1 MLIAIFVIFVI
12 LGGYFAGSESSFS
25 AMNKIRIK
33 SQAENG
39 SRKAKNAMFIA
50 NNFDRALT
58 TLLIGNNITHIAAA
72 SVATLFVT
80 QKFGDSESVTLV
92 STFITTGIVFL
103 FSEMIPK
110 SFANDRSETM
120 SLACAGSLRFLMKVF
135 SPLVAFFGWL
145 SDFFSHLFRTEEE
158 PSITE
163 DELKEIINTA
173 EEQGVV
179 NEEQSDLL
187 KSVLDF
193 NDTRAS
199 DVMTMRDDIVYLNVR
214 DSNRQIVEKIKSIP
228 HSRLPVVDGS
238 LDRVVGVLPI
248 RKFLRAYMNNPKTDI
263 RTVMLKPHF
272 VDCSET
278 IDELLDTMRQHK
290 IYLGIVRDEDK
301 HVCGVVTIEDFL
313 EELVGEIWDE
323 EDVVDED
330 FYKLGGN
337 RFAINAQLNTGDA
350 FERMG
355 LDRPDD
361 RIASHSIG
369 VWVTE
374 HFGRLPEEDESF
386 IYENLEVSVEKVNK
400 TRVITVIIHILDE
413 DELAELTAPSD
424 LSDSGKEAAA
434 Q

>member
-25 AMNKIRIK
+25 AMNRIRIK
-33 SQAENG
+33 SLAENG
-39 SRKAKNAMFIA
+39 DRKAKNAMFIA

-72 SVATLFVT
+72 SVATLYVT
-80 QKFGDSESVTLV
+80 QKYGDSESVTLI

-120 SLACAGSLRFLMKVF
+120 SLSCAASLRVLMKIF
-135 SPLVAFFGWL
+135 SPLVAFFGWI
-145 SDFFSHLFRTEEE
+145 SDFFTKLFKSTEE

-163 DELKEIINTA
+163 DELKEIIETA

-193 NDTRAS
+193 NDTTAA
-199 DVMTMRDDIVYLNVR
+199 DVMTMRDDIAYVDVR
-214 DSNRQIVEKIKSIP
+214 QSNRDIVEKIKTIP
-228 HSRLPVVDGS
+228 HSRIPVTDGGI
-238 LDRVVGVLPI
+238 DRIIGVLPI
-248 RKFLRAYMNNPKTDI
+248 RKFLRAYINNPKTDI
-263 RTVMLKPHF
+263 RQVMLKPHF
-272 VDCSET
+272 VDCNES
-278 IDELLDTMRQHK
+278 IDDLLDSMRQHK
-290 IYLGIVRDEDK
+290 IYIGIVRDEEK
-301 HVCGVVTIEDFL
+301 HTCGIVTIEDFL

-323 EDVVDED
+323 EDVVDRN

-337 RFAINAQLNTGDA
+337 RFSVSAQLTTGEA

-355 LDRPDD
+355 LPQPEP
-361 RIASHSIG
+361 RIATHSVG

-374 HFGRLPEEDESF
+374 YFGRLPEEEESF
-386 IYENLEVSVEKVNK
+386 LFDNIEVTVEKVNK
-400 TRVITVIIHILDE
+400 TRVLTVIIHILDD
-413 DELAELTAPSD
+413 DELAELLADKAEEAT
-424 LSDSGKEAAA
+424 GKEDDE
-434 Q
+434 